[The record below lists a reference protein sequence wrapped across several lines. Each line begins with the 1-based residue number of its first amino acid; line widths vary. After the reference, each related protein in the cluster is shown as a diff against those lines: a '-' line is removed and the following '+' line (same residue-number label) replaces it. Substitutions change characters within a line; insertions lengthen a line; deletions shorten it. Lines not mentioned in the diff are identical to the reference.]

1 MLLLQNKKENFGQYL
16 KDFKILDCTNK
27 QIGSKMVCGHLLYLR
42 SEIIGMRNFLNFL
55 KSRTF
60 LIQLGLA
67 LVVSVITVFVVL
79 SWLKSTTNHGE
90 FVEVPDFSKK
100 SVMDMRKTIE
110 EAGLRYEVLDSANY
124 NPDFPRF
131 SIIEQN
137 PAAGAKVKTN
147 RKIYFTVNPSGYKEV
162 TVPKI
167 IQVTKRN
174 ATSMLR
180 AVGLD
185 VQRVTYVDE
194 LGKDMVYQVKYKGQ
208 YIKPGDK
215 LPKTSKVELICG
227 NGTIPDRAI
236 IKADSE

>member
-1 MLLLQNKKENFGQYL
+1 
-16 KDFKILDCTNK
+16 
-27 QIGSKMVCGHLLYLR
+27 
-42 SEIIGMRNFLNFL
+42 MRNFFNFL
-55 KSRTF
+55 KSKTF

-67 LVVSVITVFVVL
+67 LLVLVIVIFVTL
-79 SWLKSTTNHGE
+79 RYLNSTTNHGE
-90 FVEVPDFSKK
+90 FVKVPDFSKK
-100 SVMDMRKTIE
+100 SVMDMRKSIE

-124 NPDFPRF
+124 NPDYPRF

-137 PAAGAKVKTN
+137 PTAGSKVKEN
-147 RKIYFTVNPSGYKEV
+147 RKIYFTVNPSGYKKV

-174 ATSMLR
+174 ASSMLK

-194 LGKDMVYQVKYKGQ
+194 LGKDMVYQIKFKGK

-215 LPKTSKVELICG
+215 LPKTSKIELICG
-227 NGTIPDRAI
+227 NGSITERAV
-236 IKADSE
+236 IKSESED